1 MKVCVFCGSSMGN
14 DPRYQETAA
23 QLGEV
28 LAQNDCTLYYGGAN
42 VGLMKI
48 IADKMLERGKQ
59 VVGIIPKLITDMEIA
74 HEGVTEMIEVD
85 SMSERKMMLINESD
99 AFIAMPGGF
108 GTLDE
113 IFEVVVLN
121 QLRITDKPI
130 ALYNTL
136 NYYDSMIQFIDHAV
150 SQGFIRKEHRDNIIV
165 SDNPETLF
173 KELSRH
179 KSIDI
184 KQWIKDIKKE
194 TLNSE
199 L

>member
-1 MKVCVFCGSSMGN
+1 MKICVFCGSSMGN
-14 DPRYQETAA
+14 DIRYQEAAA

-28 LAQNDCTLYYGGAN
+28 LAQNDCTLYYGGGN
-42 VGLMKI
+42 VGLMKV
-48 IADKMLERGKQ
+48 IADKMIEKGKE
-59 VVGIIPKLITDMEIA
+59 VVGVMPNLILEMEIG
-74 HEGVTEMIEVD
+74 HDGISKMVEVD
-85 SMSERKMMLINESD
+85 SMSERKTILINESD

-113 IFEVVVLN
+113 LFEIVVLN
-121 QLRITDKPI
+121 QLRITDKPV

-136 NYYDSMIQFIDHAV
+136 NYYDCLINFIDHGV

-173 KELSRH
+173 QELSRH

-184 KQWIKDIKKE
+184 KQWIEDIKQESK
-194 TLNSE
+194 
-199 L
+199 